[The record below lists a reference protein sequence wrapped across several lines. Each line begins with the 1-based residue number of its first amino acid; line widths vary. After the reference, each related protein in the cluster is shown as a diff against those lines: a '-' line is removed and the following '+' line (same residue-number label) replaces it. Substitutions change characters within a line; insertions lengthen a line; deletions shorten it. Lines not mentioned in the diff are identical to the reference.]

1 VRPPRVSGVKE
12 NRVFAD
18 AAARNSGRNIAA
30 TVNTGAVM
38 SRMPL
43 VEPTALPP
51 YLKAIHDAT
60 PEENWL
66 GRHFARAFAPNEALV
81 QAYQAFYHPWH
92 TGGAGVL
99 EPRLKE
105 LIRLRIATLNGCVL
119 CKSVRMAPEV
129 VAEDEAASGVDDADN
144 AGFTPRERAAIHFA
158 EKMAVDHHNI
168 GDDDVAA
175 MRRHFTDAEFLEL
188 AMMAG
193 QYIGFGRVLA
203 MLQLEVASCPI

>member
-1 VRPPRVSGVKE
+1 
-12 NRVFAD
+12 
-18 AAARNSGRNIAA
+18 
-30 TVNTGAVM
+30 M

-43 VEPTALPP
+43 VEPEALPP
-51 YLKAIHDAT
+51 YLKTIHDAT
-60 PEENWL
+60 SEDNWL
-66 GRHFARAFAPNEALV
+66 GRNFARVVAPNEELV
-81 QAYQAFYHPWH
+81 KAYQTFYYPWH

-129 VAEDEAASGVDDADN
+129 VSEDEAAAGVDHADD
-144 AGFTPRERAAIHFA
+144 AGFTARERAAIHFA

-168 GDDDVAA
+168 DDADVAR
-175 MRRHFTDAEFLEL
+175 MRSLFSDAEFLEL

>member
-1 VRPPRVSGVKE
+1 
-12 NRVFAD
+12 
-18 AAARNSGRNIAA
+18 
-30 TVNTGAVM
+30 M

-43 VEPTALPP
+43 VEPEALPP
-51 YLKAIHDAT
+51 YLKTIHDAT

-66 GRHFARAFAPNEALV
+66 GRNFARVFGPNEDLV
-81 QAYQAFYHPWH
+81 KAYQAFYHPYH

-119 CKSVRMAPEV
+119 CKTVRMAPNLV
-129 VAEDEAASGVDDADN
+129 SEDEAASGVDKADDS
-144 AGFTPRERAAIHFA
+144 GFTPRERAAIHFA

-168 GDDDVAA
+168 GDADVAA
-175 MRRHFTDAEFLEL
+175 MRRYFSDAEFLEL

-203 MLQLEVASCPI
+203 MLQLEVMACPI

>member
-1 VRPPRVSGVKE
+1 
-12 NRVFAD
+12 
-18 AAARNSGRNIAA
+18 
-30 TVNTGAVM
+30 
-38 SRMPL
+38 MPL
-43 VEPTALPP
+43 VEPENLPP

-66 GRHFARAFAPNEALV
+66 GRHFARAFGPAPDLV
-81 QAYQAFYHPWH
+81 EAYQGFYYPWH
-92 TGGAGVL
+92 TGGAGAL

-119 CKSVRMAPEV
+119 CKSVRMAPGV
-129 VAEDEAASGVDDADN
+129 VSEDEAAHGVDEPDAE
-144 AGFTPRERAAIHFA
+144 GFTPRERAAIRFA

-168 GDDDVAA
+168 DDDDVAE
-175 MRRHFTDAEFLEL
+175 MRRLFSDAEFLEL

-203 MLQLEVASCPI
+203 MLQLEVAACPI

>member
-1 VRPPRVSGVKE
+1 
-12 NRVFAD
+12 
-18 AAARNSGRNIAA
+18 
-30 TVNTGAVM
+30 M

-43 VEPTALPP
+43 IEPEALPP
-51 YLKAIHDAT
+51 YMKAAHDAT
-60 PEENWL
+60 PEDNWL
-66 GRHFARAFAPNEALV
+66 ARNFTRAFGAHPDLV
-81 QAYQAFYHPWH
+81 EAYQKFYHPWH
-92 TGGAGVL
+92 TGGAGLL

-129 VAEDEAASGVDDADN
+129 VKEDEAASGVDHADDAE
-144 AGFTPRERAAIHFA
+144 FTPRERAAIHFA

-168 GDDDVAA
+168 DDADVAR
-175 MRRHFTDAEFLEL
+175 MRKLFTDAEFLEL

-203 MLQLEVASCPI
+203 MLQLEVAACPI

>member
-1 VRPPRVSGVKE
+1 
-12 NRVFAD
+12 
-18 AAARNSGRNIAA
+18 
-30 TVNTGAVM
+30 M

-43 VEPTALPP
+43 VEPEALPP
-51 YLKAIHDAT
+51 YLKAIHDNT

-66 GRHFARAFAPNEALV
+66 GRNFARAFAPNPDLV
-81 QAYQAFYHPWH
+81 EAYQGFYYPWH

-105 LIRLRIATLNGCVL
+105 LVRLRIATLNGCAL
-119 CKSVRMAPEV
+119 CKAVRMAPTV
-129 VAEDEAASGVDDADN
+129 VSEEEAAAGVDNADDAE
-144 AGFTPRERAAIHFA
+144 FTPRERAAIHFA

-168 GDDDVAA
+168 DDADVAR
-175 MRRHFTDAEFLEL
+175 MRELFSDAEFLEL

-203 MLQLEVASCPI
+203 MLQLEVVSCPI

>member
-1 VRPPRVSGVKE
+1 
-12 NRVFAD
+12 
-18 AAARNSGRNIAA
+18 
-30 TVNTGAVM
+30 M

-43 VEPTALPP
+43 VEPEALPP
-51 YLKAIHDAT
+51 YLKTIHDAT
-60 PEENWL
+60 PQDNWL
-66 GRHFARAFAPNEALV
+66 GRHFARVFGPNPELV
-81 QAYQAFYHPWH
+81 QDYQAFYYPWH
-92 TGGAGVL
+92 SGASGRL
-99 EPRLKE
+99 SPRLKE

-119 CKSVRMAPEV
+119 CKTVRMAPSV
-129 VAEDEAASGVDDADN
+129 VSEGEAASGVDDADN
-144 AGFTPRERAAIHFA
+144 ADFSASERAAIHFA

-168 GDDDVAA
+168 GDADVAN

>member
-1 VRPPRVSGVKE
+1 
-12 NRVFAD
+12 
-18 AAARNSGRNIAA
+18 
-30 TVNTGAVM
+30 M

-43 VEPTALPP
+43 AEPAELSP
-51 YLKAIHDAT
+51 YLKAIHDSA
-60 PEENWL
+60 PEENWIA
-66 GRHFARAFAPNEALV
+66 RHFARVFAPNEALV
-81 QAYQAFYHPWH
+81 KDYQAFYTPWH

-105 LIRLRIATLNGCVL
+105 LVRLRIATLNGCVL
-119 CKSVRMAPEV
+119 CKTVRMAPAV
-129 VAEDEAASGVDDADN
+129 VTEDEASAGVDHADE
-144 AGFTPRERAAIHFA
+144 AGFTARERAAIHFA
-158 EKMAVDHHNI
+158 EKMALDHHNI

-175 MRRHFTDAEFLEL
+175 MRKLFSDAEFLEL

>member
-1 VRPPRVSGVKE
+1 
-12 NRVFAD
+12 
-18 AAARNSGRNIAA
+18 
-30 TVNTGAVM
+30 M

-43 VEPTALPP
+43 IEPEALPP
-51 YLKAIHDAT
+51 YLKAVHDAT

-66 GRHFARAFAPNEALV
+66 GRNFARVFAPHPDMV
-81 QAYQAFYHPWH
+81 KAYQGFYYPWH
-92 TGGAGVL
+92 TGAEGLL

-129 VAEDEAASGVDDADN
+129 VSEDEAARGVDEPDEQ
-144 AGFTPRERAAIHFA
+144 GFTARERAAIHFA

-168 GDDDVAA
+168 GDDDVAN
-175 MRRHFTDAEFLEL
+175 MRRLFSDAEFLEL

>member
-1 VRPPRVSGVKE
+1 
-12 NRVFAD
+12 
-18 AAARNSGRNIAA
+18 
-30 TVNTGAVM
+30 M
-38 SRMPL
+38 SRLPL
-43 VEPTALPP
+43 VEPDALPP
-51 YLKAIHDAT
+51 YMKMIHDAT

-66 GRHFARAFAPNEALV
+66 GRNFARAFAPNPDLV
-81 QAYQAFYHPWH
+81 EAYQAFYHPWH
-92 TGGAGVL
+92 RGGAGLL

-119 CKSVRMAPEV
+119 CKTVRMAPEV
-129 VAEDEAASGVDDADN
+129 VAESEAAAGVDNADAAD
-144 AGFTPRERAAIHFA
+144 FTPRERAAIHFA

-168 GDDDVAA
+168 GDEAVAA
-175 MRRHFTDAEFLEL
+175 MRRHFSDAEFLEL

>member
-1 VRPPRVSGVKE
+1 
-12 NRVFAD
+12 
-18 AAARNSGRNIAA
+18 
-30 TVNTGAVM
+30 M

-43 VEPTALPP
+43 VEPEALPP

-60 PEENWL
+60 PEDNWL
-66 GRHFARAFAPNEALV
+66 GRHFARAFGPAPDLV
-81 QAYQAFYHPWH
+81 EAYQGFYYPWH
-92 TGGAGVL
+92 TGGAGHL

-119 CKSVRMAPEV
+119 CKTVRMAPEV
-129 VAEDEAASGVDDADN
+129 VSESEAAAGVDDAD
-144 AGFTPRERAAIHFA
+144 AAEFTPRERAAIHFA

-168 GDDDVAA
+168 GDDDVAN
-175 MRRHFTDAEFLEL
+175 MRRHFSDAEFLEL

>member
-1 VRPPRVSGVKE
+1 
-12 NRVFAD
+12 
-18 AAARNSGRNIAA
+18 
-30 TVNTGAVM
+30 M

-43 VEPTALPP
+43 VEPEVLPP

-66 GRHFARAFAPNEALV
+66 GRNFARAFGPNPDLV

-92 TGGAGVL
+92 TGGAGSL

-129 VAEDEAASGVDDADN
+129 VGAEVWYRGIVSGTYPLHVIARNHEQIATHASNTTEAIREAMP
-144 AGFTPRERAAIHFA
+144 GFER
-158 EKMAVDHHNI
+158 
-168 GDDDVAA
+168 
-175 MRRHFTDAEFLEL
+175 R
-188 AMMAG
+188 
-193 QYIGFGRVLA
+193 
-203 MLQLEVASCPI
+203 PP

>member
-1 VRPPRVSGVKE
+1 
-12 NRVFAD
+12 
-18 AAARNSGRNIAA
+18 
-30 TVNTGAVM
+30 M

-43 VEPTALPP
+43 VEPEALPP

-60 PEENWL
+60 PEDNWL
-66 GRHFARAFAPNEALV
+66 GRHFARAFGPAPDLV
-81 QAYQAFYHPWH
+81 EAYQGFYYPWH
-92 TGGAGVL
+92 TGGAGQL

-119 CKSVRMAPEV
+119 CKTVRMAPEV
-129 VAEDEAASGVDDADN
+129 VSESEAAAGVDDADA

-168 GDDDVAA
+168 GDDDVAN
-175 MRRHFTDAEFLEL
+175 MRRHFSDAEFLEL

>member
-1 VRPPRVSGVKE
+1 
-12 NRVFAD
+12 
-18 AAARNSGRNIAA
+18 
-30 TVNTGAVM
+30 M

-43 VEPTALPP
+43 VEPEALPP

-66 GRHFARAFAPNEALV
+66 GRNFARVFGPNEALV
-81 QAYQAFYHPWH
+81 QSYQAFYHPWH

-105 LIRLRIATLNGCVL
+105 LVRLRIATLNGCVL
-119 CKSVRMAPEV
+119 CKPVRMAPNV
-129 VAEDEAASGVDDADN
+129 VSETEAAAGVDHADDG
-144 AGFTPRERAAIHFA
+144 GFTSRERAAIHFA

-168 GDDDVAA
+168 GDADVAE
-175 MRRHFTDAEFLEL
+175 MRRHFSDAEFLEL